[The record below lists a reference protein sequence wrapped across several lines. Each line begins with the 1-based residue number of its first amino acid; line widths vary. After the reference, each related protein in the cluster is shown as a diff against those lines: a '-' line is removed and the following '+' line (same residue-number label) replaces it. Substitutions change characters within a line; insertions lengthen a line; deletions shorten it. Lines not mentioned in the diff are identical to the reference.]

1 MSFAIYRTAKLKSM
15 GEIGGSLS
23 HTYRTR
29 PTPNADENKL
39 HLNKHIFETYNQC
52 FDALKNAIPEKRRS
66 NAVLCVEHLITASPD
81 WNGWGTEKESEFFKK
96 SVEFLNK
103 KYGKENVIAC
113 SIHRDETTPH
123 LIVYIVPIDEKGGLN
138 AKKWLGGRS
147 KLSQTQTEFA
157 NEVKHF
163 GLERGLENSKARHK
177 TIKQF
182 YAEIEKPTPK
192 LKNKNAL
199 ITGAGKGIGK
209 AIALALA
216 KEGVNVILVA
226 RTQEEIDIV
235 ATKARSLRVKALAIT
250 ADVADINSVNTAVE
264 KALKEFGTIDIL
276 INNAGIAA
284 FGKFLELEPTDW
296 ERIIQV
302 NLMGTYYVTRAVLPK
317 MIERQTG
324 DIINISS
331 TAGLN
336 GNAMTSAYSA
346 SKFAVLGL
354 TDSLMQEVRKHNIR
368 VTALTPSTVAT
379 NMAKDLNLTDGNP
392 DKVMQA
398 EDMAELI
405 IAQLKLNRRVFI
417 KNSSIW
423 STNP

>member
-1 MSFAIYRTAKLKSM
+1 MT
-15 GEIGGSLS
+15 
-23 HTYRTR
+23 
-29 PTPNADENKL
+29 D
-39 HLNKHIFETYNQC
+39 
-52 FDALKNAIPEKRRS
+52 
-66 NAVLCVEHLITASPD
+66 
-81 WNGWGTEKESEFFKK
+81 
-96 SVEFLNK
+96 
-103 KYGKENVIAC
+103 
-113 SIHRDETTPH
+113 
-123 LIVYIVPIDEKGGLN
+123 
-138 AKKWLGGRS
+138 
-147 KLSQTQTEFA
+147 
-157 NEVKHF
+157 
-163 GLERGLENSKARHK
+163 
-177 TIKQF
+177 
-182 YAEIEKPTPK
+182 

-226 RTQEEIDIV
+226 RTQEEIDSV
-235 ATKARSLRVKALAIT
+235 AAKVRSLRVKALAIT
-250 ADVADINSVNTAVE
+250 ADVADINSVNNAVE
-264 KALKEFGTIDIL
+264 KALAEFGTIDIL

-302 NLMGTYYVTRAVLPK
+302 NLMGTYYVTRAILPN

-331 TAGLN
+331 TAGLS
-336 GNAMTSAYSA
+336 GNALTSAYSA

-354 TDSLMQEVRKHNIR
+354 TESLMQEVRKHNIR

-379 NMAKDLNLTDGNP
+379 DMAKELNLTDGNP
-392 DKVMQA
+392 EKVMQA

>member
-1 MSFAIYRTAKLKSM
+1 M
-15 GEIGGSLS
+15 
-23 HTYRTR
+23 
-29 PTPNADENKL
+29 ND
-39 HLNKHIFETYNQC
+39 
-52 FDALKNAIPEKRRS
+52 
-66 NAVLCVEHLITASPD
+66 
-81 WNGWGTEKESEFFKK
+81 
-96 SVEFLNK
+96 
-103 KYGKENVIAC
+103 
-113 SIHRDETTPH
+113 
-123 LIVYIVPIDEKGGLN
+123 
-138 AKKWLGGRS
+138 
-147 KLSQTQTEFA
+147 
-157 NEVKHF
+157 
-163 GLERGLENSKARHK
+163 
-177 TIKQF
+177 
-182 YAEIEKPTPK
+182 

-209 AIALALA
+209 AIAIALA
-216 KEGVNVILVA
+216 KEGVNVILIARKQDEIENVA
-226 RTQEEIDIV
+226 
-235 ATKARSLRVKALAIT
+235 AKARALRVKAFAIT
-250 ADVADINSVNTAVE
+250 ADVADINSVNSAVE
-264 KALKEFGTIDIL
+264 KALAEFKTIDIL

-284 FGKFLELEPTDW
+284 FGKFLELEPADW

-302 NLMGTYYVTRAVLPK
+302 NLMGTYYVTRAILPN

-336 GNAMTSAYSA
+336 GNALTSAYSA

-379 NMAKDLNLTDGNP
+379 DMAKELNLTDGNP

>member
-1 MSFAIYRTAKLKSM
+1 MT
-15 GEIGGSLS
+15 
-23 HTYRTR
+23 
-29 PTPNADENKL
+29 D
-39 HLNKHIFETYNQC
+39 
-52 FDALKNAIPEKRRS
+52 
-66 NAVLCVEHLITASPD
+66 
-81 WNGWGTEKESEFFKK
+81 
-96 SVEFLNK
+96 
-103 KYGKENVIAC
+103 
-113 SIHRDETTPH
+113 
-123 LIVYIVPIDEKGGLN
+123 
-138 AKKWLGGRS
+138 
-147 KLSQTQTEFA
+147 
-157 NEVKHF
+157 
-163 GLERGLENSKARHK
+163 
-177 TIKQF
+177 
-182 YAEIEKPTPK
+182 

-216 KEGVNVILVA
+216 KEGVNVILLA
-226 RTQEEIDIV
+226 RTQEEIDNV
-235 ATKARSLRVKALAIT
+235 AAKARSLRVKALAIS
-250 ADVADINSVNTAVE
+250 ADVADINSVNAAVE
-264 KALKEFGTIDIL
+264 KALAEFGTIDIL

-284 FGKFLELEPTDW
+284 FGKFLELEPQEW

-302 NLMGTYYVTRAVLPK
+302 NLMGTYYVTRAVLPN
-317 MIERQTG
+317 MIDRQTG

-354 TDSLMQEVRKHNIR
+354 TDSLMQEVRKYNIR
-368 VTALTPSTVAT
+368 VTALIPSTVAT
-379 NMAKDLNLTDGNP
+379 EMAKDLKLTDGNP
-392 DKVMQA
+392 EKVMQA